1 MNKFKIYG
9 REIASLKDLADGSI
23 LLELFRI
30 MTGDNIDSAQ
40 MIANISDAKQRFE
53 IIQMAIESNNMIEY
67 FYKYKC
73 FITLFY

>member
-40 MIANISDAKQRFE
+40 MIANLNDAKQRYE
-53 IIQMAIESNNMIEY
+53 IIQMAIESNFIKFEIEMIN
-67 FYKYKC
+67 KDSLRLK
-73 FITLFY
+73 